1 MGLKSISGEFRNTV
15 LNLNLQSPPDIVTG
29 LVNLTNSVTVSA
41 YLDSLGQDAVINN
54 FSVTNPGDVDTAGIP
69 TRLANLNRTLNTPT
83 DITSGIE
90 DLTVNQQYI
99 ASFIGGRGSF
109 TAINDFVN
117 TNPGDVLTDAVAP
130 RNLDLAK
137 NLNTPTDITAG
148 VQDLTPNAQF
158 AAQYLSGRGSFSVIN
173 DFNVINPGDV
183 LTDAIAP
190 RNLDFSRNLNTPTD
204 ITAGVNNLT
213 PNAALAAQ
221 YLSGR
226 GSFSVI
232 NDFVVI
238 NPGDVLTDAISPRN
252 LNFAQ
257 TLNTPTDITAG
268 VQDLTPNSTLAAQYL
283 SGRGSFAPVNT
294 TPNINPGDVITD
306 AVAPRNLNFNRTL
319 NTPTDI
325 TAGVNDLSGAY
336 AAQYLSGRGAF
347 SVINDFINTN
357 PGNVQTDAVA
367 PRNLN
372 FNRTLNTPIDIT
384 AGLNDL
390 SGSFAAQYL
399 AGRGLDTLINDFP
412 NVNPGNVIAQ
422 ALTPRTLNLNRNLNT
437 PTDITAGLLN
447 LSGSFAAQYLA
458 GRGTDTIIN
467 DFNVINPGDVV
478 SQGLAPRALNLS
490 MTLNTPIDITAGIS
504 NLTPNGSLAAQYLAG
519 RGLDTVINTYA
530 NVNPGNVTTIANPS
544 LLFLQLEQQVQPL

>member
-1 MGLKSISGEFRNTV
+1 MSLNSISGQFRNTI

-54 FSVTNPGDVDTAGIP
+54 FSVQNPGDVDTAGNP
-69 TRLANLNRTLNTPT
+69 ARTANLNRTLNTPT
-83 DITSGIE
+83 DINAGITE
-90 DLTVNQQYI
+90 LTANQQYV
-99 ASFIGGRGSF
+99 ASFIGGRGAV

-117 TNPGDVLTDAVAP
+117 VNPGDVLTEAVAP

-204 ITAGVNNLT
+204 ITAGVNDLT

-232 NDFVVI
+232 NDFVVV
-238 NPGDVLTDAISPRN
+238 NPGDVLTDAVSPRN

-268 VQDLTPNSTLAAQYL
+268 VNDLTPNSTLAAQYL
-283 SGRGSFAPVNT
+283 SGRGTFAPINT
-294 TPNINPGDVITD
+294 SPNINPGDVITD
-306 AVAPRNLNFNRTL
+306 AVAPRTLNFNRTL

-325 TAGVNDLSGAY
+325 TAGLNDLSGAY

-347 SVINDFINTN
+347 SVINDYLNVN

-367 PRNLN
+367 PRTLN
-372 FNRTLNTPIDIT
+372 FNRTLNTPTDIT
-384 AGLNDL
+384 AGLTNL
-390 SGSFAAQYL
+390 SGAFAAQYL
-399 AGRGLDTLINDFP
+399 SGRGIDTIINDFP
-412 NVNPGNVIAQ
+412 NLNPGDVVAQ
-422 ALTPRTLNLNRNLNT
+422 ALAPRALNLNRNLNT
-437 PTDITAGLLN
+437 PTDITSGLLN

-458 GRGTDTIIN
+458 GRGTNTIIN
-467 DFNVINPGDVV
+467 DFQVLNPGDV
-478 SQGLAPRALNLS
+478 STQALAPRALNLS
-490 MTLNTPIDITAGIS
+490 MTLNTPW
-504 NLTPNGSLAAQYLAG
+504 
-519 RGLDTVINTYA
+519 
-530 NVNPGNVTTIANPS
+530 
-544 LLFLQLEQQVQPL
+544 